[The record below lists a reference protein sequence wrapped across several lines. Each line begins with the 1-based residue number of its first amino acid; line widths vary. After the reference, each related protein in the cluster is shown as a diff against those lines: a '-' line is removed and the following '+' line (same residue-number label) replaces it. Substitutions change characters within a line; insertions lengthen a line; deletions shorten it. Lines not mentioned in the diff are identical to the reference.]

1 MKKRIFR
8 WTILLALGFGI
19 GSVIGAFKAQN
30 ELGSGVIP
38 LSPDD
43 QAQPMAATILKKPT
57 STANTTTSD
66 TPNVGGAFTL
76 IDHNGQEVTDE
87 TYADTHKLIFFGFTY
102 CPAVCPTELQKVTRI
117 MEELGEDYAE
127 TITPIFITVDPE
139 RDDVETMKNYVAQ
152 FHPRLVG
159 LTGSNEQ
166 IDAVKD
172 AFKVYSSKV
181 ENDMMDEYMVDHS
194 SFLYLMDWDNNM
206 TAIYPSKD
214 SVTDIVNDIKKKHL

>member
-1 MKKRIFR
+1 MKKRLFR
-8 WTILLALGFGI
+8 WAILLIIGLGI
-19 GSVIGAFKAQN
+19 GSGIGYFKAQS
-30 ELGSGVIP
+30 ELDSGVIP

-43 QAQPMAATILKKPT
+43 RDTAAAATILKKPT
-57 STANTTTSD
+57 STPDD
-66 TPNVGGAFTL
+66 TATDAPDIGGTFTL
-76 IDHNGQEVTDE
+76 IDHNGQEVTND

-102 CPAVCPTELQKVTRI
+102 CPAVCPTELQKITRI
-117 MEELGEDYAE
+117 MEELGEDYAK

-152 FHPRLVG
+152 FHPNLVG

-194 SFLYLMDWDNNM
+194 SFMYLMNWDNGLIS
-206 TAIYPSKD
+206 IYPSKD
-214 SVTDIVNDIKKKHL
+214 TVEDIIKDIKTKHL